1 LNPTEP
7 LHRFRFIHSQNAEEF
22 SHKLLATSG
31 VRSIDIPSG
40 SYDFSSTKNRADL
53 DSLALFYCRH
63 RSPLS
68 VEVAEA
74 DVFHY
79 VLCRTGQ
86 MNILTGQHD
95 VPLRPGTSCIANS
108 DTRLRLRFGGEL
120 EQFLLKIRGP
130 ALRDKLQALTD
141 TRLTDDIRFDFEHR
155 ASTPEIQSLNRAI
168 NYLVNELDAGASV
181 TSVAVRELE
190 QLIVM
195 LLLRAGH
202 HNFSHLL
209 ESGERS
215 VQPWQIRLTEEYIE
229 DNWNRPITIE
239 LLAKVT
245 GVSARS
251 LFERF
256 RSHRGYSPMAFVRQT
271 RLKNAKKFLSAPDA
285 TTTVTG
291 VALLC
296 GFMNAGHFSR
306 HYNNAFGELPSAT
319 LSRSRSLAQR
329 PDPDPDGSD
338 DDGVSR

>member
-1 LNPTEP
+1 MNPPAP
-7 LHRFRFIHSQNAEEF
+7 LHRFGLIDTQSAEEF
-22 SHKLLATSG
+22 SHQLRTMYGIHKF
-31 VRSIDIPSG
+31 DIPTG
-40 SYDFSSTKNRADL
+40 SHDFSSAKNRAEL

-63 RSPLS
+63 RSKWD
-68 VEVAEA
+68 VEIPEA

-79 VLCRTGQ
+79 VLCRAGQ
-86 MNILTGQHD
+86 MEISTEQHD
-95 VPLRPGTSCIANS
+95 VPLRPGASHISNA
-108 DTRLRLRFGGEL
+108 DAPLKMRFRGDL
-120 EQFLLKIRGP
+120 EKFVLKIRGS

-141 TRLTDDIRFDFEHR
+141 TRLTDDIRFDAINDADTAE
-155 ASTPEIQSLNRAI
+155 TQSLNRAI

-195 LLLRAGH
+195 LLLRAGN

-209 ESGERS
+209 ESGEGS

-271 RLKNAKKFLSAPDA
+271 RLKNAKNFLSTPEAS
-285 TTTVTG
+285 TTVTG

-306 HYNNAFGELPSAT
+306 HYSNAFGELPSTT
-319 LSRSRSLAQR
+319 LSRSRQATIDTPAAR
-329 PDPDPDGSD
+329 H
-338 DDGVSR
+338 SRL

>member
-1 LNPTEP
+1 MYG
-7 LHRFRFIHSQNAEEF
+7 IHKF
-22 SHKLLATSG
+22 
-31 VRSIDIPSG
+31 DIPAG
-40 SYDFSSTKNRADL
+40 SHGFSSTKNRADL
-53 DSLALFYCRH
+53 DSLAIFYCRH
-63 RSPLS
+63 RSKWSLEIP
-68 VEVAEA
+68 EA

-86 MNILTGQHD
+86 MEISTEQRD
-95 VPLRPGTSCIANS
+95 IALRPGASHIANS
-108 DTRLRLRFGGEL
+108 NEPLKMRFGGDL
-120 EQFLLKIRGP
+120 EQFVLKIRGS

-141 TRLTDDIRFDFEHR
+141 TRLTDDIRFDATNDADTAE
-155 ASTPEIQSLNRAI
+155 TQSLNRAI
-168 NYLVNELDAGASV
+168 NYLVSELDAGAAV

-209 ESGERS
+209 ENEEVS

-229 DNWNRPITIE
+229 DNWNRPITVE

-271 RLKNAKKFLSAPDA
+271 RLKNAKKFLSTPEA

-306 HYNNAFGELPSAT
+306 HYSNAFGELPSAT
-319 LSRSRSLAQR
+319 LLRSRSVSQR
-329 PDPDPDGSD
+329 PDPDGSD
-338 DDGVSR
+338 DPVTR